1 MKVRGDVLAACVLA
15 LAVVAGGVAVW
26 RLSPTKDRIG
36 DTDTLGTR
44 HTTRTLQALEA
55 SPSVEL
61 TGTGLAEMV
70 VETAQ
75 PRQASPLEPAAF
87 SADRALD
94 TVRNLEA
101 LGPRGGG
108 SDAEK
113 RAAEYLRDRLV
124 QLGLDAGIEEFA
136 LPDGAISRNVV
147 ARIVGS
153 TDTLV
158 VLGAHMDTK
167 PPSPGANDNASGC
180 GALVEIARLLAA
192 DPPLP
197 TVEIVFFGSEETLG
211 SDPDVHH
218 LGSRYRVS
226 QMSAT
231 ERGQTAG
238 MISIDMIGYGTDFHS
253 RTMGRGPRTL
263 SDALLARAR
272 ALGIG
277 MTYLRDPGSS
287 GWSDHEAYELAGIP
301 SVWLEWRDDPAYHT
315 TEDTVERLSSAKI
328 ASAGRL
334 VLEFVRGLD
343 ASSLPQL
350 TGR

>member
-1 MKVRGDVLAACVLA
+1 MKVRGDVLAACMLA
-15 LAVVAGGVAVW
+15 LLAVVGGMAVW
-26 RLSPTKDRIG
+26 RPSQAEDLAG
-36 DTDTLGTR
+36 DTDTSGTR
-44 HTTRTLQALEA
+44 HTTRTLQTLEA
-55 SPSVEL
+55 SPTIDL
-61 TGTGLAEMV
+61 TSIGLAEMIV
-70 VETAQ
+70 DTAQ
-75 PRQASPLEPAAF
+75 PRQASPVEPIAF
-87 SADRALD
+87 SADSALD
-94 TVRNLEA
+94 TVRDLQA
-101 LGPRGGG
+101 LGSRSGG
-108 SDAEK
+108 SEAEK

-124 QLGLDAGIEEFA
+124 QLGLDVRIEEFA

-147 ARIVGS
+147 VRIVGS

-180 GALVEIARLLAA
+180 GALVEIARLLAV

-231 ERGQTAG
+231 ERAQTAG

-287 GWSDHEAYELAGIP
+287 GWSDH
-301 SVWLEWRDDPAYHT
+301 
-315 TEDTVERLSSAKI
+315 
-328 ASAGRL
+328 
-334 VLEFVRGLD
+334 
-343 ASSLPQL
+343 
-350 TGR
+350 